1 MYPVLIPSLFV
12 TEMPPAPPPWQHE
25 FRRGARP
32 RELWST
38 PPTPV
43 HHPAPASATPPA
55 RPRLA
60 SIDLLRGVI
69 MVLMTLDHVRDFFAR
84 AAGAGGMNPRDVN
97 ATALFLTRWVTHF
110 CAPTFILLAGMSA
123 FLYGQ
128 RPGRTTRDVGRFLLT
143 RGLWLV
149 LLELTLVN
157 FGWTFDVR
165 LEFLTLQV
173 IWAIGCSMIF
183 LAGLVY
189 LPRAVVAAVAVAMIC
204 GHNLLD
210 GVRAEQLGAL
220 SWLWTLLHEPGFLPP
235 IAGRQL
241 FALYPLIPWVGVMA
255 AGYALGPV
263 ILLDARRR
271 RAALVNVGIA
281 LTVLFI
287 VLRGTG
293 VYGDPA
299 DLVVHDTAW
308 ATFLSLLNCEKYPPS
323 LLYLAMTLGPAL
335 IALAALDVARGRVA
349 NVFTTI
355 GRVPFLYY
363 LAHIYLIHVLA
374 VAAAAMTGNGD
385 VAWLFS
391 GTALLNKPTTFGFSL
406 PVVYL
411 IWLAVVALLYPLCRW
426 FAAVKQ
432 RRKDW
437 WLSYL

>member
-1 MYPVLIPSLFV
+1 MYPTLAPSLFV
-12 TEMPPAPPPWQHE
+12 TRMPPAPPPWQHE

-38 PPTPV
+38 PPAPV
-43 HHPAPASATPPA
+43 HHPGPASAKPAA

-60 SIDLLRGVI
+60 SVDLLRGAI
-69 MVLMTLDHVRDFFAR
+69 MVVMTLDHVRDFFAS
-84 AAGAGGMNPRDVN
+84 AAGGMNPRDVN

-110 CAPTFILLAGMSA
+110 CAPTFILLAGVSA

-128 RPGRTTRDVGRFLLT
+128 RPGRTTRDVSRFLLT

-165 LEFLTLQV
+165 FEFLTLQV

-183 LAGLVY
+183 MSGLVW
-189 LPRAVVAAVAVAMIC
+189 LPRSAIAALAIAMIV

-210 GVRAEQLGAL
+210 GVPAEPLGSL
-220 SWLWTLLHEPGFLPP
+220 GWLWTLLHEPGMLPP
-235 IAGRQL
+235 LAGRQI

-255 AGYALGPV
+255 AGYVLGPV
-263 ILLDARRR
+263 LLLDARRR
-271 RAALVNVGIA
+271 RAALVNLGIA
-281 LTVLFI
+281 LTVLFV

-299 DLVVHDTAW
+299 DLVVHDTPW
-308 ATFLSLLNCEKYPPS
+308 ATFLSLLDCEKYPPS

-335 IALAALDVARGRVA
+335 IALALLDDARGRAA
-349 NVFTTI
+349 NVFATL

-363 LAHIYLIHVLA
+363 LAHIYLIHGLA
-374 VAAAAMTGNGD
+374 VAAAAMTGSGD
-385 VAWLFS
+385 IAWLF
-391 GTALLNKPTTFGFSL
+391 GLPMLNKPAAFGFPL
-406 PVVYL
+406 PVVYA
-411 IWLAVVALLYPLCRW
+411 IWLAVVVTLYPLCRW

-432 RRKDW
+432 RRKAW